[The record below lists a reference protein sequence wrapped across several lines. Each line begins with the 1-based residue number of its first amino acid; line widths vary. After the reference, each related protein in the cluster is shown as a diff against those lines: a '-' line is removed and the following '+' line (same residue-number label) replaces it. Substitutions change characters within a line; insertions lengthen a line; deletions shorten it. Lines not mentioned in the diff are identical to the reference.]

1 MLFEIDMDVKGRP
14 EAREIGS
21 RWVHCTSSQVPSPKS
36 QAPTMKY
43 DRQGAPMILFWGL
56 KHKQLLIVTE
66 MHGQGFVGKKG
77 EVKFP

>member
-21 RWVHCTSSQVPSPKS
+21 RWVHCTSSQVPSPKP
-36 QAPTMKY
+36 QAPRMKY

-56 KHKQLLIVTE
+56 KLLIVTE

-77 EVKFP
+77 EMKIP